1 MLLRSL
7 QTRIVVFFVL
17 LLCVVQGVAF
27 VLISAAN
34 ERIAKTQIA
43 EDLTVG
49 QRVFLRLLEQNSQ
62 QLAQAASVLAADF
75 AFRDAIATRD
85 RATIASALANHGRRI
100 HANVVMLADLDKKM
114 IADTLNAISADASF
128 PFPEL
133 IETAQRDGKAS
144 SIVLIDG
151 RPYQLVVVPALAPLP
166 IAWVATGLVV
176 DDAVARDLQE
186 LSALQVSFLSRTGRG
201 TWVVHASTLPPV
213 SRSELGGSLGSMRGT
228 ATLPL
233 GGEDFETLLLLLNEL
248 GDSEIAAVLQRPLR
262 EGLAPF
268 VELRNTLLWLALA
281 SIVLSIIGSVLIARS
296 IAGPINRLA
305 GVARKIRDGDYSQKA
320 EGGLQG
326 EIGDLAESFN
336 HMLERIFERE
346 TKILRLAYE
355 DTLTGLPNR
364 AMFSDRLDQAIKIA
378 QRNGGPVSVLIMDL
392 DRFKLINEGLGHP
405 VGDMVLQEVARRLRK
420 LLRDSDTVAR
430 FGGDEFAVLL
440 PTSGTER
447 VGIVA
452 ERIQRALEEPI
463 LMQGQ
468 PIDLGISIG
477 IAGFPEN
484 GDDTI
489 VLMRR
494 ADIAMYVAKRNN
506 TGYTYYDP
514 SFEQGRPS
522 QLSLLGELR
531 RAVEND
537 QLSLHYQPKLNLRSG
552 ASESV
557 EALVRWA
564 HPERGIV
571 SPIEFIPFAE
581 QTGYIKAVTRWVIE
595 RALRQCGEWHSR
607 GLDVKVSVNISAR
620 DLMNPE
626 LPGIVTGLIAKYKVP
641 VALLSMEIT
650 ESGIMEDPV
659 RAEKTLQQL
668 HQLGIRLS
676 IDDFGTGYSSLAY
689 IRKLPVQEIKIDRSF
704 VRSMLEVNDDALI
717 VRSTIELGHNMGLT
731 VVAEGVEDHASLMLL
746 TKLGCDEAQGFFI
759 AKPLPPADYERWLT
773 RRKEMGD
780 KVTESGFLS
789 DLRR

>member
-1 MLLRSL
+1 MPLRSL
-7 QTRIVVFFVL
+7 QTRIVIFFVL
-17 LLCVVQGVAF
+17 LLCMLQGVAF

-34 ERIAKTQIA
+34 ERIAKSQIA
-43 EDLTVG
+43 QDLTVG
-49 QRVFLRLLEQNSQ
+49 ERVFRRLLDQNSQ
-62 QLAQAASVLAADF
+62 QLAQAAAVLAADF

-85 RATIASALANHGRRI
+85 AGTIASALGNHGRRI
-100 HANVVMLADLDKKM
+100 NANVAMLADLDKEM
-114 IADTLNAISADASF
+114 IADTLHAISADATF

-133 IETAQRDGKAS
+133 IEAAQQHGKAS
-144 SIVLIDG
+144 DIVLIDG
-151 RPYQLVVVPALAPLP
+151 HPYQLVVVPVLAPIP
-166 IAWVATGLVV
+166 IAWVAMGFVI
-176 DDAVARDLQE
+176 DDAVAIDLRA
-186 LSALQVSFLSRTGRG
+186 LSALHVSFLSRSGGGAWTM
-201 TWVVHASTLPPV
+201 HASTLPAA
-213 SRSELGGSLGSMRGT
+213 SRGELAGDLRAVRG
-228 ATLPL
+228 AVTLPL
-233 GGEDFETLLLLLNEL
+233 GGEDYETLLSVLHER
-248 GDSEIAAVLQRPLR
+248 GDTEIAAILQRPLK

-268 VELRNTLLWLALA
+268 VQLRNTLLWLALA
-281 SIVLSIIGSVLIARS
+281 SIALSILGSVLIARS

-305 GVARKIRDGDYSQKA
+305 GVARKIRDGDYSKKA
-320 EGGLQG
+320 EAGQKN
-326 EIGDLAESFN
+326 EIGDLADSFN

-346 TKILRLAYE
+346 SKILRLAYE

-405 VGDMVLQEVARRLRK
+405 VGDLVLQEVGRRLGK

-447 VGIVA
+447 VSIVA

-477 IAGFPEN
+477 IAGFPEH

-494 ADIAMYVAKRNN
+494 ADIAMYVAKKNN
-506 TGYTYYDP
+506 TGYTFYDP

-531 RAVEND
+531 RAVENN
-537 QLSLHYQPKLNLRSG
+537 QLSLYYQPKLNLRSG
-552 ASESV
+552 ASDSV

-564 HPERGIV
+564 HPERGLV

-595 RALRQCGEWHSR
+595 CALRQCGEWRSR
-607 GLDVKVSVNISAR
+607 GLEVKVSVNISAR

-626 LPGIVTGLIAKYKVP
+626 LPGIVSGMIARYGVP
-641 VALLSMEIT
+641 TALLSMEIT

-704 VRSMLEVNDDALI
+704 VRSMVEVNDDALI

-731 VVAEGVEDHASLMLL
+731 VLAEGVENHATLMLL
-746 TKLGCDEAQGFFI
+746 TKLGCDEAQGYFI
-759 AKPLPPADYERWLT
+759 AKPLPPGDYEAWLA
-773 RRKEMGD
+773 RRNAVGD
-780 KVTESGFLS
+780 KLTESGFIS

>member
-1 MLLRSL
+1 ML
-7 QTRIVVFFVL
+7 
-17 LLCVVQGVAF
+17 QGVAF

-34 ERIAKTQIA
+34 ERIAKSQIA
-43 EDLTVG
+43 QDLTVG
-49 QRVFLRLLEQNSQ
+49 ERVFRRLLDQNSQ
-62 QLAQAASVLAADF
+62 QLAQAAAVLAADF

-85 RATIASALANHGRRI
+85 EGTIASALGNHGRRI
-100 HANVVMLADLDKKM
+100 NANVAMLADLDKEM
-114 IADTLNAISADASF
+114 IADTLHAISADATF

-133 IETAQRDGKAS
+133 IEAAQQHGKAS
-144 SIVLIDG
+144 DIVLIDG
-151 RPYQLVVVPALAPLP
+151 HPYQLVVVPVLAPIP
-166 IAWVATGLVV
+166 IAWVAMGFVI
-176 DDAVARDLQE
+176 DDAVAIDLRA
-186 LSALQVSFLSRTGRG
+186 LSALHVSFLSRSGRG
-201 TWVVHASTLPPV
+201 AWTMHASTLPAA
-213 SRSELGGSLGSMRGT
+213 SRAELAGGLGAVRR
-228 ATLPL
+228 AVTLPL
-233 GGEDFETLLLLLNEL
+233 GGEDYETLLSVLHER
-248 GDSEIAAVLQRPLR
+248 GDTEIAAILQRPLK

-268 VELRNTLLWLALA
+268 VQLRNTLLWLALA
-281 SIVLSIIGSVLIARS
+281 SIALSILGSVLIARS

-320 EGGLQG
+320 EAGQKN
-326 EIGDLAESFN
+326 EIGDLADSFN
-336 HMLERIFERE
+336 HMLGRIFERE
-346 TKILRLAYE
+346 SKILRLAYE

-364 AMFSDRLDQAIKIA
+364 AMFSDRLDRAIKIA

-405 VGDMVLQEVARRLRK
+405 VGDLVLQEVGRRLGK

-447 VGIVA
+447 VSIVA
-452 ERIQRALEEPI
+452 QRIQQALEEPI

-477 IAGFPEN
+477 IAGFPEH

-494 ADIAMYVAKRNN
+494 ADIAMYVAKKNN
-506 TGYTYYDP
+506 TGYTFYDP

-531 RAVEND
+531 RAVENN
-537 QLSLHYQPKLNLRSG
+537 QLSLYYQPKVNLRSG
-552 ASESV
+552 ASDSV

-564 HPERGIV
+564 HPERGLV

-581 QTGYIKAVTRWVIE
+581 QTGYIKVVTRWVIE
-595 RALRQCGEWHSR
+595 RALRQCGEWRSR
-607 GLDVKVSVNISAR
+607 GIDIKVSVNISAR

-626 LPGIVTGLIAKYKVP
+626 LPGIVSGMIARFEVP
-641 VALLSMEIT
+641 TALFSMEIT

-704 VRSMLEVNDDALI
+704 VRSMVAVNDDALI

-731 VVAEGVEDHASLMLL
+731 VLAEGVEDHATLMLL
-746 TKLGCDEAQGFFI
+746 TKLGCDEAQGYFI
-759 AKPLPPADYERWLT
+759 AKPLPSADYESWLA
-773 RRKEMGD
+773 RRNAVGD
-780 KVTESGFLS
+780 KLTESGFIS